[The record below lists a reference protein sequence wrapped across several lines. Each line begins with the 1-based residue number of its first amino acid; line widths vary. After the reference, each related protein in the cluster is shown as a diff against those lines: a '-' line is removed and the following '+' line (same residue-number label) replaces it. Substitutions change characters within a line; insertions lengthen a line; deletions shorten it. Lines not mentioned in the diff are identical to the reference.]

1 MLPCLFAAMEAHTIF
16 GANVKRE
23 RKRLGLSQEA
33 LADHAGLARSY
44 MSDVERGAKNATIAT
59 VAKIALALDIEAGVL
74 MQGIPVRQS
83 R

>member
-1 MLPCLFAAMEAHTIF
+1 MEAHQIF

-23 RKRLGLSQEA
+23 RKAQGLSQEA

-59 VAKIALALDIEAGVL
+59 VAKIALALNVDAASL
-74 MQGIPVRQS
+74 MQGIPVNG
-83 R
+83 